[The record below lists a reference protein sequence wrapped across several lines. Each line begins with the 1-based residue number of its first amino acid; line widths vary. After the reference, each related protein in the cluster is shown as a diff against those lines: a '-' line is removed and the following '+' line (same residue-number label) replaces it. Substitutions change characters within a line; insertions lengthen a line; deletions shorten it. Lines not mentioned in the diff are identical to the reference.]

1 MIKAPAHDPKR
12 EIKQMYDFRTPK
24 YLLGDPT
31 ESCPRTDL
39 THCIYL
45 DEPPFEI
52 QKAHDQFS
60 TLQSLLRKDIYIRR
74 GGDDVIND
82 TRIGREFE
90 LKLWWYLKNEC
101 RLNVTPPDL
110 TLFVAGSEFEPK
122 PIVDSGKLIETLM
135 EDEAR
140 KALSDA
146 LGESINPNIRIDV
159 VRSPQSA
166 WMGDLAVQFEELSI
180 SIHCKTTSD
189 NTVRRTLGRPSI
201 TVGRGARSKGA
212 DPHILRFPHDEIVAF
227 GIKRDDGQMLLAY
240 FSTWNN
246 ASEIPSVP
254 VQDSLYG
261 EKVCFYLDDL
271 VSVDPNNYP
280 PNPEQIRST
289 VNSIYRETLR
299 AREKQTEQEGERLKH
314 ISESLEDASEEKRKE
329 LLREMKFA
337 SDDPALSGLTS

>member
-1 MIKAPAHDPKR
+1 MIKPPAHDKNR

-31 ESCPRTDL
+31 EECPRTDL
-39 THCIYL
+39 TNCIVL
-45 DEPPFEI
+45 EEPPPEI

-60 TLQSLLRKDIYIRR
+60 ILQALLRKEIYIRR
-74 GGDDVIND
+74 GGDDVVND

-90 LKLWWYLKNEC
+90 LKLWWFLKNEC

-110 TLFVAGSEFEPK
+110 TLYVAGSEFEPK
-122 PIVDSGKLIETLM
+122 PIIDAGKLIETLM

-140 KALSDA
+140 KTISDTI
-146 LGESINPNIRIDV
+146 GEPVDPSIRIDV
-159 VRSPQSA
+159 VRSPQAA
-166 WMGDLAVQFEELSI
+166 WMGDLLVKFDEVSV

-189 NTVRRTLGRPSI
+189 HTIKRTLGRPSI

-227 GIKRDDGQMLLAY
+227 GIKKDNGQMVLAY

-246 ASEIPSVP
+246 GSEIPSVP

-261 EKVCFYLDDL
+261 EKVCFYLDDF
-271 VSVDPNNYP
+271 VSVDPDSYP

-289 VNSIYRETLR
+289 INSIYRDTMKS
-299 AREKQTEQEGERLKH
+299 REQQLEKEGERLKN